1 MKYIIVTNG
10 TESPIMFDESFSHR
24 DMANERTE
32 HVPVSAG
39 YVKITHE
46 GVVCYDE
53 SVSLALKP
61 RPQDARIIERAL
73 GWKERVV
80 NNEWHP
86 TPPRLPKWDVLGLN
100 TLP

>member
-1 MKYIIVTNG
+1 
-10 TESPIMFDESFSHR
+10 MFDESLSHR
-24 DMANERTE
+24 DMANDIYERTA
-32 HVPVSAG
+32 HRTVVSAG

-86 TPPRLPKWDVLGLN
+86 TPPRVPKWDVLGLN